1 MSFNLVTSNYGTV
14 DFKDE
19 DVISFA
25 GGMPG
30 FEHLHRF
37 LLIDTVGCEPLR
49 FLQSIEQTEIS
60 FPVIDP
66 LVLEPEYK
74 VELTAEQRSRLEL
87 KDDSELLVWCVVTV
101 SEDALK
107 ATMNLLAPVV
117 VNSRNSKA
125 AQIVLVGQGYPIER
139 PLMEPW

>member
-1 MSFNLVTSNYGTV
+1 MASSLVTSNYGTV
-14 DFKDE
+14 NFRDQ

-30 FEHLHRF
+30 FEHLDRF
-37 LLIDTVGCEPLR
+37 ILIDTAGCEPLR

-60 FPVIDP
+60 FPLIDP
-66 LVLEPEYK
+66 LVLEPDYR
-74 VELTAEQRSRLEL
+74 VELTAEQKSSLEL
-87 KDDSELLVWCVVTV
+87 EDDSDLLIWCVVTV
-101 SEDALK
+101 SEDALQ

-117 VNSRNSKA
+117 VNSKNSKA

-139 PLMEPW
+139 PLMEAW